1 MTGFMGIATAAATAN
16 VAAATQH
23 ASADVSSIWWWIFGG
38 VLIVLIVLYK
48 IGKRTDRTQAQVF
61 FERMNED
68 LARLLRSSFQGS
80 EQELNKQLSE
90 LWKHNPLVNLGKY
103 IRRIELV
110 LTKCSDNAVECQLK
124 AITKNDANEEFEGSA
139 TRTYDWDYLPTDVS
153 NILIRSGKKSET
165 LILYPHQG

>member
-1 MTGFMGIATAAATAN
+1 MTAMIVSVIATTTNEVSIVQNGSSTA
-16 VAAATQH
+16 
-23 ASADVSSIWWWIFGG
+23 SFIWWWLACGMLAIM
-38 VLIVLIVLYK
+38 LILYW
-48 IGKRTDRTQAQVF
+48 IGKRADQTQAQVF

-68 LARLLRSSFQGS
+68 LARLLRGSFQGS

-103 IRRIELV
+103 IRRIELG

-139 TRTYDWDYLPTDVS
+139 TRTYDWDYLPTDVY